1 MSPIFIIIGVL
12 LLFLLLKSLFSTPKP
27 ATPPQKKSAPAKK
40 AAAPRKPNP
49 ESDPCWMSV
58 SQIGGDLVKTG
69 QPIYASAVDRVVQL
83 VRERIPGWQVLYFE
97 RPRKRDV
104 EVPADIAALPR
115 HRSYKP
121 DQCIGIIDSDG
132 KVYCVDLF
140 TYNIT
145 DQNRK
150 NFCKRLA
157 KELGCGCRLY
167 TARLPNSRSEMVERT
182 LGCIISKNIDRADV
196 DQPKPK
202 EDPILI
208 ATEDDIDPI
217 PVTVQ
222 TYEWEEI
229 DEEE

>member
-83 VRERIPGWQVLYFE
+83 VRERIPSWQVLYFE

-132 KVYCVDLF
+132 KVYCVDMF

-157 KELGCGCRLY
+157 KEFGCGCKLY
-167 TARLPNSRSEMVERT
+167 TAQLPNSRGEMVERV
-182 LGCIISKNIDRADV
+182 LGCVISKNIDQAEEK
-196 DQPKPK
+196 KPQR
-202 EDPILI
+202 EEPQLI